1 MDHSLLPSIH
11 NASLPATYE
20 AAKMAIMECNRVDE
34 CKDWGDKMAALA
46 SYARQSKDEEMEKMA
61 LRIRARAIRRC
72 GELLKEVEK
81 MQPKE
86 SGAMKGI
93 TDSGKTSE
101 RKQAATDA
109 GLSPRQAATALQVAN
124 VPESSF
130 NEKIESDKPPTIT
143 ALAKAGTTPRIIPQ
157 HERQGMTI
165 EQFQSGIHFRGA
177 METFIKESK
186 RYTMENVVN
195 GTLQKDRD
203 KVRAMIAEIDAITDS
218 LSARL

>member
-1 MDHSLLPSIH
+1 MDHTLLPSIH

-20 AAKMAIMECNRVDE
+20 AAKMAIIECNRVDE

-46 SYARQSKDEEMEKMA
+46 SYARQSKDQEMEKMA

-72 GELLKEVEK
+72 GELLKEVK
-81 MQPKE
+81 KAQPGPKE
-86 SGAMKGI
+86 LNTVS
-93 TDSGKTSE
+93 DNQLSE

-130 NEKIESDKPPTIT
+130 NAKIESDKPPTIT
-143 ALAKAGTTPRIIPQ
+143 AIAKAGTTPRIIPQ

-165 EQFQSGIHFRGA
+165 EEFQSGIHFRGA

-186 RYTMENVVN
+186 RYTMKNVVN
-195 GTLQKDRD
+195 GTLQKDRE
-203 KVRAMIAEIDAITDS
+203 KLRAMIAEIDAITDS